1 MLTCLCGIIKKSE
14 GALFVKIK
22 IDSENFYRKLYKM
35 LEDVTPLTVDCGK
48 LCDNACCVVT
58 DEVTG
63 MYLFPGERVMY
74 NPMPSWGE
82 IQDIDFTYGGG
93 KSVDFFTCSG
103 KCDRTLRPLSC
114 RIFPL
119 VPYAKRGGELQILM
133 DVRGRGMCPL
143 ATAMKIED
151 LSPLFVERVT
161 KAMKLCMLNEQ
172 TREFIYSL
180 SESID
185 EITKMEED
193 FR

>member
-1 MLTCLCGIIKKSE
+1 MKTKLTPK
-14 GALFVKIK
+14 
-22 IDSENFYRKLYKM
+22 NFYTKLYKM
-35 LEDVTPLTVDCGK
+35 LENVTPLEIDCGQ
-48 LCDNACCVVT
+48 LCDGACCTVT

-63 MYLFPGERVMY
+63 MYLFPAEREMY

-82 IQDIDFTYGGG
+82 IQDIDFTYNGG
-93 KSVDFFTCSG
+93 KSVDFFTCEG
-103 KCDRTLRPLSC
+103 KCDRSLRPLSC

-119 VPYAKRGGELQILM
+119 VPYAKRGDKLSVIM
-133 DVRGRGMCPL
+133 DIRGRGMCPL
-143 ATAMKIED
+143 ATAMKKED

-161 KAMKLCMLNEQ
+161 KAMQLCMLNRE

-185 EITKMEED
+185 EIEKIGED

>member
-1 MLTCLCGIIKKSE
+1 MKTKLTPK
-14 GALFVKIK
+14 
-22 IDSENFYRKLYKM
+22 NFYTKLYKM
-35 LEDVTPLTVDCGK
+35 LEDVTPLEIDCGK
-48 LCDNACCVVT
+48 LCGGACCTVT

-74 NPMPSWGE
+74 NPMPTWGE
-82 IQDIDFTYGGG
+82 IEDLDFTYDNG
-93 KSVDFFTCSG
+93 KSVDFFTCEG
-103 KCDRTLRPLSC
+103 KCDRRLRPLSC

-119 VPYAKRGGELQILM
+119 VPYAKRGGKLSIIM
-133 DVRGRGMCPL
+133 DIRGRGMCPL
-143 ATAMKIED
+143 ATAMKKED

-161 KAMKLCMLNEQ
+161 KAMQLCMLNRE

-185 EITKMEED
+185 EIEKMGEA